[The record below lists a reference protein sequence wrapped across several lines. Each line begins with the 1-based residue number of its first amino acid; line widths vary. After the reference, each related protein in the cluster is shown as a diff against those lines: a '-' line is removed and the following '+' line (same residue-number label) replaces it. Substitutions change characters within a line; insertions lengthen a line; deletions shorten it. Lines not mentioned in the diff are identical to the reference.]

1 MDPVSHAPVLAIVW
15 FVLVAVLWTGYFVLE
30 GFDFGVGMLL
40 RPFSRSD
47 VDRRMMIN
55 TIGPVWDGNEVWLI
69 VAVGAMFAAFPE
81 WYATMFSGFYLPVLA
96 ILAALIVRG
105 VAFEFRGKIDEDRWR
120 NRCDWAITVGSW
132 TPAIVWGLTF
142 ANLVRGVEIDAD
154 RHMRSSLL
162 DLVSPYALLGA
173 AMLTLLC
180 LVHGAVFVALK
191 TDGEIRHRSRALAR
205 RLALPTTAAVVGF
218 AVWTQLAYAGGVW
231 TWAVV
236 LVIAGALAL
245 LLRALAAGREGW
257 AFVGNAVAIAAVVV
271 LVFGALFPAVMPAS
285 NDPANSLTIANAA
298 ATPRTLTILTWVAG
312 FLTPLVLGYQGWTYW
327 VFRKRLVAERIP
339 PPAGLRLRT
348 PASPANRE
356 D

>member
-1 MDPVSHAPVLAIVW
+1 MDPVADAHVLAIVW
-15 FVLVAVLWTGYFVLE
+15 FVLVALLWTGYLVLE

-40 RPFSRSD
+40 RPFSCSD

-105 VAFEFRGKIDEDRWR
+105 VAFEFRGKVDEDWWR
-120 NRCDWAITVGSW
+120 NRWDWAITFGSW
-132 TPAIVWGLTF
+132 TPAIVWGLVF
-142 ANLVRGVEIDAD
+142 ANLVRGVEIDGD

-162 DLVSPYALLGA
+162 DLLSPYALLGA

-191 TDGEIRHRSRALAR
+191 TDGEIRHRAR
-205 RLALPTTAAVVGF
+205 RLALRLAVPTAAAVGGF
-218 AVWTQLAYAGGVW
+218 ALWTQLAYAGHAW
-231 TWAVV
+231 TWGAVAVV
-236 LVIAGALAL
+236 VAALVL
-245 LLRALAAGREGW
+245 LLRAAREGREGW
-257 AFVGNAVAIAAVVV
+257 AFTGTALAIAATVV
-271 LVFGALFPAVMPAS
+271 LVFGALFPDVMTAS
-285 NDPANSLTIANAA
+285 NDPAHSLTIANAA
-298 ATPRTLTILTWVAG
+298 ATGRTLGILTWVAV

-327 VFRKRLVAERIP
+327 VFRKRLVAARIP
-339 PPAGLRLRT
+339 PPAGLRLT
-348 PASPANRE
+348 ASRE